1 MTMAYLA
8 QPDQQQT
15 LEWLDGGTFSV
26 LLDSQATNGQLTV
39 GRFAVNKGEAPPFH
53 MHTREDEILMLIKG
67 AALLWLGE
75 EQMELSE
82 GGIVYLPRNIPHGYR
97 ITSDTADLLMIAT
110 PGGIE
115 GMFRQAGRDISTPR
129 PDDFTIQPEKLAEA
143 ANRYGQVLLG
153 PPR

>member
-1 MTMAYLA
+1 MSMAFLA
-8 QPDQQQT
+8 QREQQQT

-26 LLDSQATNGQLTV
+26 LLDSKATEGQLTV
-39 GRFAVNKGEAPPFH
+39 GRFNVAKGEAPPFH
-53 MHTREDEILMLIKG
+53 MHTREDEIFMLIKG
-67 AALLWLGE
+67 EALLWLGD

-97 ITSDTADLLMIAT
+97 ITSDTADLLMITT

-115 GMFRQAGRDISTPR
+115 GMFQQAGHDVATPR
-129 PDDFTIQPEKLAEA
+129 PKDFAITPERLAEA
-143 ANRYGQVLLG
+143 AEKYGQILLG